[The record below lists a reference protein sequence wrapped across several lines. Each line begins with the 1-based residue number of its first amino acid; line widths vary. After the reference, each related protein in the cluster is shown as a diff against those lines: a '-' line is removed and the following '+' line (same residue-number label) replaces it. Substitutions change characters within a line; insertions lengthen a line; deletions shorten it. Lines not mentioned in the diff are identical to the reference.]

1 MGGKS
6 AGSIERFDTVSRPP
20 YHSSVNSLSIYA
32 LGLELDS
39 SLAGAVVSAV
49 LRWPE
54 AATIEIAG
62 AQLAR
67 LHVLYHLREP
77 ELCLLSDP
85 LGPAR
90 GASRSMEAAEG
101 RIIRRV
107 RPLDLER
114 VLVVEL
120 GASAG
125 LGGSGEAK
133 LRIDLAPTSRPLA
146 LYDGGAE
153 RPAASLGPRRG
164 RRPSGSEQSRAPKPY
179 SLLSL
184 PETVPAGIA
193 ARAGAGSE
201 SPEAPEHT
209 RRWKGARALAA
220 ALVSSVAGVDPALAA
235 AAVREAGADPERA
248 WAVLAE
254 IARRLASGPRAW
266 HVYRLAESPSPSIYP
281 LELPLAERGERMD
294 GFADAF
300 AVRAR
305 ESAVP
310 GYVEHLRRRA
320 SQRARRE
327 TKRLERLREN
337 LAGDLADAARSSEY
351 RHFGDLL
358 ATYRHLLRAGMS
370 EITVKDFS
378 GDRSVTV
385 PLDPARSPDRNIR
398 AYFTKARKGEKGA
411 FIIKDRA
418 LAVDRDIES
427 RRAEIARIETL
438 RSAADLIPL
447 VPPDSAPRGRGRGDD
462 EPRRF
467 RSFPIDERH
476 TAYVGRSDGE
486 NDILTHEFAAA
497 TDLWFHAQDVPGSHV
512 ILKGAHRS
520 TPHAVIEKAAAIA
533 AAFSKARNS
542 KTVPVIYAEKRHV
555 RRPRKSK
562 PGAAVCQ
569 RSKTIFVK
577 PGIPDE
583 ADET

>member
-1 MGGKS
+1 
-6 AGSIERFDTVSRPP
+6 
-20 YHSSVNSLSIYA
+20 
-32 LGLELDS
+32 
-39 SLAGAVVSAV
+39 
-49 LRWPE
+49 
-54 AATIEIAG
+54 
-62 AQLAR
+62 
-67 LHVLYHLREP
+67 LYHLREP

-266 HVYRLAESPSPSIYP
+266 HVYR
-281 LELPLAERGERMD
+281 LAERGERMD